1 MRPPAEWLS
10 DDANNPDNTQAT
22 TDVLRVPVGR
32 HYGLGCRC
40 GVGVQFGGVLVTPS
54 PKPRPTWG
62 GVPLERRR
70 ILLGMAAIGGFLAV
84 DLGAVAYAG
93 GWIGT
98 AHRLTPHIFIKAFEW
113 VNGKQSGFRKNHAK
127 GVAVAGYFD
136 SNGNGREVS
145 SAAVFRSGRTP
156 VLGRFSLAGGNAHAA
171 DMAATARG
179 LGLAFGFPGGAQ
191 WRTAMLNLPVFP
203 DSSPQGFYDRLLA
216 SKPSPGTGKPD
227 PEAMAAFLAA
237 HPETAKAMKIIGQSP
252 PTPGFA
258 DSTFRSLNTFYF
270 ISESGSRT
278 PVRWSLVPVA
288 PPPPRPSSGP
298 NALFDAVVRQIRS
311 GPLQWKLMLTLGA
324 PSDPLDDA
332 TLSWPA
338 DRRAID
344 AGTLTLTS
352 IETERAGNARDINF
366 DPLVLPPGIERSDD
380 PLLSPRSAVYAA
392 SYRVRA
398 REPNSAPAV
407 NVGEVAL

>member
-1 MRPPAEWLS
+1 LGAATSEQHYS
-10 DDANNPDNTQAT
+10 GDDRCRSPGSQ
-22 TDVLRVPVGR
+22 VRGVP
-32 HYGLGCRC
+32 
-40 GVGVQFGGVLVTPS
+40 VTPS
-54 PKPRPTWG
+54 PKPRPAWG

-70 ILLGMAAIGGFLAV
+70 VLLGIAAISGFLAV

-98 AHRLTPHIFIKAFEW
+98 AHRLTPHAFLKAFEW

-127 GVAVAGYFD
+127 GVAVSGYFE
-136 SNGNGREVS
+136 SSGNGRELS
-145 SAAVFRSGRTP
+145 TASVFQPGRTP
-156 VLGRFSLAGGNAHAA
+156 VVGRFSLAGGNAHAA
-171 DMAATARG
+171 DAAATARG

-203 DSSPQGFYDRLLA
+203 DNSPQGFYDRLLA

-227 PEAMAAFLAA
+227 PQAMATFLAA
-237 HPETAKAMKIIGQSP
+237 HPETAQAMKVIGQSP

-270 ISESGSRT
+270 VSAAGART
-278 PVRWSLVPVA
+278 PVRWSLVPVTPA
-288 PPPPRPSSGP
+288 PPRPSSGP
-298 NALFDAVVRQIRS
+298 NALFDALVRQLRS
-311 GPLQWKLMLTLGA
+311 GPLQWKLMLTVAA

-332 TLSWPA
+332 TLPWPA
-338 DRRAID
+338 ARRAVD
-344 AGTLTLTS
+344 AGTLTLTD
-352 IETERAGNARDINF
+352 IETEAAGNARDVNF

-398 REPNSAPAV
+398 RESASMPAV
-407 NVGEVAL
+407 DVDEVTR